1 MGKLFDREE
10 VYARLED
17 YVRENGDCVSFEFV
31 NSLTMELKGERKMGK
46 LMLNGVR
53 GSIVSVLYDMGY
65 RPTLQGYELI
75 V

>member
-1 MGKLFDREE
+1 MGEIFDREK
-10 VYARLED
+10 VRCMLEEQI
-17 YVRENGDCVSFEFV
+17 RENGNDISFEFV
-31 NSLTMELKGERKMGK
+31 NGLAMELKGERKMGK